1 MSFPPTM
8 TFHDSPVLWLSDS
21 FFQNFTRLRML
32 PTLEPRGQ
40 LSGMQELGGGGEKML
55 GLDGN
60 NSRGR
65 VLTPLPTEHSHPF
78 SGDKAS
84 VPSIHSPQLIPHPPT
99 KSSPPHQLLS
109 LSEGLRWRGSPLTP
123 SWPHCFTPQLS
134 HPQPKA
140 RAGKRTRQLITIT
153 TQSVSCE
160 AGLLHRL
167 PAGPTQ
173 GNLHQPRTRF

>member
-1 MSFPPTM
+1 MSFLPAM

-21 FFQNFTRLRML
+21 FLQNFTRLKML

-40 LSGMQELGGGGEKML
+40 LSEMRELGGGRGKML

-84 VPSIHSPQLIPHPPT
+84 VPSIHSPQLIPHSPSRGPP
-99 KSSPPHQLLS
+99 QLLS
-109 LSEGLRWRGSPLTP
+109 LSEGLRWRGSLLTP

-140 RAGKRTRQLITIT
+140 QAGRRTR
-153 TQSVSCE
+153 
-160 AGLLHRL
+160 
-167 PAGPTQ
+167 
-173 GNLHQPRTRF
+173 